1 MLALLQK
8 FMQSLSPENI
18 ESILSLSQ
26 EDIEFFSQL
35 DKQPG
40 LKNRVKS
47 ILSII
52 NNDEEKIVKAEEAE
66 KRVTKEVRRLANDA
80 ITGWAEIRIE
90 KSDTYLP
97 DDKSISRSGTKELHW
112 HTTFGE
118 IRVIEQVYKRP
129 GKRYRPFS
137 ESAGITCRRC
147 SIPLQRI
154 VTDFGADHAFGQV
167 PQKLE
172 EHYGITLSVST
183 IRKITENHAWHIH
196 EKRKQ
201 ERIEE
206 YPSEAGRDYV
216 IAETDGSMA
225 PIVVTD
231 ENAEDRRKE
240 KKCSWKE
247 ARLSMAHILGDTT
260 LKFGV
265 EFQEGVDEAGKNLFD
280 CACRAGF
287 GQGTYLHSVGDG
299 AFWICGQVEKKFGSQ
314 GHYLVDFL
322 HLCGYL
328 ESAAPVC
335 SEKDEKDTWLNQQKV
350 LLKEEGQAEKVIE
363 ALKPHLEPEETEDQ
377 NAPVRCCLRYLI
389 NRPGQF
395 DYPGA
400 QAQGLPIG
408 SGEIESAHRYIIQ
421 ERLKIAGAWWA
432 PENARIMLSLRVDR
446 ADGYWDRYWDS
457 ICKAA

>member
-1 MLALLQK
+1 MIMSSLLQEDK
-8 FMQSLSPENI
+8 ELLNQLNKRPE
-18 ESILSLSQ
+18 
-26 EDIEFFSQL
+26 
-35 DKQPG
+35 
-40 LKNRVKS
+40 LKKRIKS
-47 ILSII
+47 ILSIAT
-52 NNDEEKIVKAEEAE
+52 DDGEGIVKADEAE
-66 KRVTKEVRRLANDA
+66 KRVVEETRQMGNDVL
-80 ITGWAEIRIE
+80 TEWALSRIE
-90 KSDTYLP
+90 KSDAYLP
-97 DDKSISRSGTKELHW
+97 DDNNISRSGTKDLHW

-118 IRVIEQVYKRP
+118 IRVVEQVYKCP
-129 GKRYRPFS
+129 GKRFRPFS
-137 ESAGITCRRC
+137 QSAGITCRCC
-147 SIPLQRI
+147 SLTLQRV
-154 VTDFGADHAFGQV
+154 VTDFGADHAFGRV
-167 PQKLE
+167 PEKLK
-172 EHYGITLSVST
+172 EHYGISLSVST
-183 IRKITENHAWHIH
+183 VRNITMTHAHHIH
-196 EKRKQ
+196 ERRQQ

-206 YPSEAGRDYV
+206 YPTEIGRDYV
-216 IAETDGSMA
+216 IAETDGSMV

-231 ENAEDRRKE
+231 ENAEDRRKG
-240 KKCSWKE
+240 KKYSWKE
-247 ARLSMAHILGDTT
+247 ARLCFAHIPGETT

-265 EFQEGVDEAGKNLFD
+265 EFQEGVAEVGKNLFD

-299 AFWICGQVEKKFGSQ
+299 AFWICGQVGEKFGPQ
-314 GHYLVDFL
+314 GNYLVDFL

-328 ESAAPVC
+328 ESAAPAC

-363 ALKPHLEPEETEDQ
+363 TLKPHLEPEETEDQ

-400 QAQGLPIG
+400 QARGLPIG

-457 ICKAA
+457 IGEAA